1 MNAPDTNSTHRPPAG
16 TPSPAAAGTG
26 TGTHLAAHGERVTN
40 WGKDVVSFPRAVA
53 QPETVEEIV
62 AILRDRERYPAPVR
76 AVGSNHSTTRC
87 GVADEGT
94 LVSMRRM
101 NRILHIGDDTVTVQA
116 GALYI
121 DIAKELE
128 RHGLQL
134 FVNVELGNLSAGS
147 AACGGTKDSSMPGE
161 FGQVASY
168 AIALKLVTPSGE
180 LVEINE
186 SDPQLLQMA
195 RSSYGLFGIV
205 YEVTFRVQP
214 IRPLVV
220 HHETFSID
228 EFAQRLPELRA
239 RGEAMMMYIS
249 PNLGSITV
257 EFRHY
262 RDARLTR
269 PSHWQWRLRDTVWS
283 KTAPAYGRIASTLIP
298 WRGLRYWFVDRLDQG
313 INVVLS
319 RLMRG
324 SNTSPA
330 DQMIRYPAT
339 GGFSAYTFSIWAF
352 PDERYADVIREYFAW
367 VDDYYHRTGYRCDL
381 LHVGYRIA
389 ADTSSLFS
397 YTSEGTVMT
406 IDPVSTGGPGWD
418 QFLAAYN
425 DWCSSRGGI
434 PLFNQTKWLTREQVR
449 RAFGSRLELFRT
461 YRRRY
466 DPDDRMLNDY
476 FRDLIE

>member
-1 MNAPDTNSTHRPPAG
+1 MTAPPPNSHPMGPAG
-16 TPSPAAAGTG
+16 TPGSADSGS
-26 TGTHLAAHGERVTN
+26 HLAAHGERVTN
-40 WGKDVVSFPRAVA
+40 WGRDVVSFPRSVV
-53 QPETVEEIV
+53 QPESVEEIV
-62 AILRDRERYPAPVR
+62 AILRDRERYPSPVR

-101 NRILHIGDDTVTVQA
+101 NRILHIGDDTITVQA

-121 DIAKELE
+121 DVAKELE
-128 RHGLQL
+128 RRGLQL
-134 FVNVELGNLSAGS
+134 FVNVELGNLSIGS

-168 AIALKLVTPSGE
+168 AIAMKLVTPSGE
-180 LVEINE
+180 LVEIDE
-186 SDPQLLQMA
+186 SDPELLQVA

-205 YEVTFRVQP
+205 YEVTFRVQRL
-214 IRPLVV
+214 RPLVV
-220 HHETFSID
+220 HHETFDID
-228 EFAQRLPELRA
+228 EFATRLPELR
-239 RGEAMMMYIS
+239 RRNEAMMMYIS
-249 PNLGSITV
+249 PNLRTVTV

-262 RDARLTR
+262 RDAVLKR
-269 PSHWQWRLRDTVWS
+269 PSRWQWRLRDMVWS
-283 KTAPAYGRIASTLIP
+283 KTAPSYGRLVSMLVPSRRA
-298 WRGLRYWFVDRLDQG
+298 RYWLVDRLDQA
-313 INVVLS
+313 INIVLS
-319 RLMRG
+319 RFLKG
-324 SNTSPA
+324 DNTSPA
-330 DQMIRYPAT
+330 DQMIRYPSI

-352 PDERYADVIREYFAW
+352 PDERYGDVLREYFAW
-367 VDDYYHRTGYRCDL
+367 VEDYYRQTGYRCDL

-389 ADTSSLFS
+389 EDTNSLFS

-449 RAFGSRLELFRT
+449 RAFGSRLERFGA

-476 FRDLIE
+476 FRDLIV